1 MVRICL
7 SQALEVEE
15 LKFQRTIEGKHLH
28 HLGKSRGRYSGIA
41 ASRSLRVMKSFQ
53 VSPCVL
59 LAESSILTG
68 ENEEA

>member
-15 LKFQRTIEGKHLH
+15 LKFHLTIERKHLR
-28 HLGKSRGRYSGIA
+28 HLGKSRGRYSGIV
-41 ASRSLRVMKSFQ
+41 ASRSLRVMKSLQ
-53 VSPCVL
+53 VSLCVL